1 MQRSVRTTILPFLA
15 LLLLLGAG
23 CGGEPFET
31 ASLAG
36 SIDVDAPPGPWRPA
50 ARPGIDPAW
59 FAESR
64 GLVVQREGA
73 REPAT
78 RLVDATPEDL
88 RSLIRSGA
96 LVQTAERSLLVL
108 PLELRPGERVV
119 FRIRYPR
126 SRAEGSPGPR
136 AVLLRV
142 PGTREADTAAPTGEP
157 CGEVIT
163 GVVPVP
169 PGGAERIEVHHWQ
182 APETPLKLLGIDVL
196 VVDAAAAEAEVR
208 RAAWF
213 LEFGGSDNGLLFNGA
228 ALHRVVRVSR
238 FGMTAHCAVLAPGE
252 GLSLELPSRWP
263 GNRLAFHAVRPPGE
277 TGNGAGISLEL
288 ETGGARRELRRW
300 LPGDVPAG
308 EWSALEADL
317 PRGGTGAGGRIL
329 LTNPGG
335 QGALGVTVPV
345 LLPAAGRAAD
355 RPNLVLVSLD
365 TLRADRLGCYGYTVR
380 PTSER
385 LERTMADWG
394 FAVFRRAFSA
404 SPWTIPGTAKFM
416 ASRYLDF
423 HVERRVPDSTTMLA
437 EVLRDSGYYCAA
449 FTGGGMVAV
458 RGMDQGFHEYHWSS
472 GFGKVEGSFPQAG
485 QWLEQWEGGPFF
497 LFVHTY
503 ETHRPYTR
511 DTYCRGLPRG
521 RLGDLTAGERLTTAE
536 ANIAARFT
544 AEEQAYVQAAYDGG
558 VLRACEATA
567 DLLETL
573 ERTGRRRDTVVVI
586 LSDHGEELWDRHQ
599 LFGAHGHTLNREM
612 LDVPLLLHCPA
623 TAGRGLRDI
632 ETPVSTVD
640 LPPTAVDL
648 LGVPWPGGADGVSL
662 VPLLAGG
669 TVEREVPII
678 ADLQRSRIHP
688 SVGPQAC
695 VIENGVKFIAPLS
708 PDAPRKEGSLSSVV
722 PPAVPGLFRLDRDP
736 AEHENLADSEPG
748 LAARMKERL
757 HRAMALA
764 LQPETP
770 GMGGSS
776 PAGRPSEELSEQ
788 LRALGYIEN

>member
-1 MQRSVRTTILPFLA
+1 MQRFIPTSVAPLLA
-15 LLLLLGAG
+15 LVLLLSAG
-23 CGGEPFET
+23 CGGEPCET
-31 ASLAG
+31 ASLSG
-36 SIDVDAPPGPWRPA
+36 SLDPDAPPGPWRPA
-50 ARPGIDPAW
+50 ARSGIDPAW
-59 FAESR
+59 FAEAE
-64 GLVVQREGA
+64 GLVVQREGH

-78 RLVDATPEDL
+78 GLAGESPDDL

-96 LVQTAERSLLVL
+96 LVQAADRSRLVL

-119 FRIRYPR
+119 YRMRYPR
-126 SRAEGSPGPR
+126 SRAGGSPGPR
-136 AVLLRV
+136 AVLLHV
-142 PGTREADTAAPTGEP
+142 PGPRQVNAEAPTGGP
-157 CGEVIT
+157 CGEVVA
-163 GVVPVP
+163 GVVPIP
-169 PGGAERIEVHHWQ
+169 PGGAGRIEIHHWQ
-182 APETPLKLLGIDVL
+182 APGTPLKLLGIDVL

-213 LEFGGSDNGLLFNGA
+213 LEFGGSDNGLLFSGA
-228 ALHRVVRVSR
+228 ALQRVVRVSR
-238 FGMTAHCAVLAPGE
+238 FGMTAHCVVLPPGE
-252 GLSLELPSRWP
+252 ELSLELPFRWP

-277 TGNGAGISLEL
+277 TDHGGNIKLEL
-288 ETGGARRELRRW
+288 ETEGERRELRRW
-300 LPGDVPAG
+300 LPSDVPAG

-317 PRGGTGAGGRIL
+317 PRGGAGAGGRIL
-329 LTNPGG
+329 LTNTGR
-335 QGALGVTVPV
+335 QDALGVTAPV

-365 TLRADRLGCYGYTVR
+365 TLRADRLSCYGYTVR
-380 PTSER
+380 PASER
-385 LERTMADWG
+385 LERTMARWG
-394 FAVFRRAFSA
+394 FAVFRRAYSA

-423 HVERRVPDSTTMLA
+423 HVERRVPDRNTMLA

-472 GFGKVEGSFPQAG
+472 GFGKVEGSFPQAA

-521 RLGDLTAGERLTTAE
+521 RLGDLSAGERLTTAE

-558 VLRACEATA
+558 VLRACDATA

-612 LDVPLLLHCPA
+612 LDVPLLLHCPE
-623 TAGRGLRDI
+623 TTGRGLQDI

-648 LGVPWPGGADGVSL
+648 LGIPWPVGADGVSL

-669 TVEREVPII
+669 TVQREVPIL

-695 VIENGVKFIAPLS
+695 VIEQGVKFIAPLA
-708 PDAPRKEGSLSSVV
+708 PGAPRKEGSLSSVV

-736 AEHENLADSEPG
+736 AERDNLAGSDPG
-748 LAARMKERL
+748 LAARMEQRL

-770 GMGGSS
+770 GLDGSS
-776 PAGRPSEELSEQ
+776 PAGRPSDELSEQ
-788 LRALGYIEN
+788 LKALGYIEN